1 MPRCPLLLPPLHDS
15 IDASLSLI
23 SYLPHPYNATAAF
36 QTVPNRTVGGG
47 GCELLLT
54 AREMTSDDDDDDEQ
68 PPVLCVFSPAAVN
81 SACPWQI
88 KPMRFPRGKIRQLF
102 MATKAFSF
110 RGKGFWADLTQG
122 LIYCDLHTTN
132 STVDFGFIELPGGC
146 ELGLAET
153 LKMRDEP
160 PNLTRIAGCSGDSS
174 IWFIC
179 SDHSTDYKDDSL
191 TLCTLQSPQGCWK
204 EEWKFSSTELWG
216 FDGFKEAGLPEAPP
230 DFPVLTA
237 HDHLCLVPTD
247 QHPTKMVVW

>member
-1 MPRCPLLLPPLHDS
+1 
-15 IDASLSLI
+15 
-23 SYLPHPYNATAAF
+23 
-36 QTVPNRTVGGG
+36 
-47 GCELLLT
+47 
-54 AREMTSDDDDDDEQ
+54 
-68 PPVLCVFSPAAVN
+68 
-81 SACPWQI
+81 
-88 KPMRFPRGKIRQLF
+88 
-102 MATKAFSF
+102 
-110 RGKGFWADLTQG
+110 
-122 LIYCDLHTTN
+122 
-132 STVDFGFIELPGGC
+132 VDFGFIELSGGC

-160 PNLTRIAGCSGDSS
+160 PNLTRTAGCSGDSS

-237 HDHLCLVPTD
+237 HDHLCLVLTD